1 MTLWIVLVG
10 LGLIMMLLTAAS
22 WCLLLNEASWCLDQL
37 EESEIQLQDEERRR
51 LERIMKANHPPKA
64 PGLHSRRI
72 N

>member
-1 MTLWIVLVG
+1 MTLWLVLIG

-22 WCLLLNEASWCLDQL
+22 WCLDQW

-51 LERIMKANHPPKA
+51 LERIIKASHPPKA

-72 N
+72 S

>member
-1 MTLWIVLVG
+1 MTLWLVLVG

-22 WCLLLNEASWCLDQL
+22 WCLDRW
-37 EESEIQLQDEERRR
+37 EESQIQLQDEERRR
-51 LERIMKANHPPKA
+51 LERIIKANHPPKA

>member
-1 MTLWIVLVG
+1 MTLWLVLVG
-10 LGLIMMLLTAAS
+10 LGLIVMLLTAAS
-22 WCLLLNEASWCLDQL
+22 WCLDRW